1 MRPNNDKGRT
11 STNKICRRIENSTRK
26 YKIKKEMEKKRK
38 VIHCRFRKLQPAP
51 CLSNGE
57 TRDTEHVLPTQTRSE
72 PWYVLT
78 EPRLGAHARL
88 DQLATVFLAF
98 HSPALGS
105 TQAGCGKSRRS
116 PYILSAFGNKD
127 CSSRQART

>member
-1 MRPNNDKGRT
+1 
-11 STNKICRRIENSTRK
+11 
-26 YKIKKEMEKKRK
+26 MEKKRK

-98 HSPALGS
+98 HSPTLGS
-105 TQAGCGKSRRS
+105 ARLDVANQAARHTS
-116 PYILSAFGNKD
+116 YQLSAKKTVHPDRSVPDQNTHITNQQNNHT
-127 CSSRQART
+127 R